1 MLVHLGNIQELVA
14 AQVPDREAVVWGD
27 GVLTHAALTARSRR
41 IANAL
46 RALGLG
52 CRTERRDLQP
62 WESGQD
68 HVALYLYNG
77 PEWIEAMYGALKART
92 AFVNVNYRYKA
103 EELIYVF
110 ASSDSRAVIY
120 HASFAPTLAAIRDRL
135 PALRHLIQVADGSN
149 EPLLPGA
156 VDYETWVASASDAPL
171 DLPYSADDLY
181 VLFTG
186 GTTGLP
192 KGVLWRQE
200 DVFYN
205 GLGGHLPGFTRLET
219 EEQLHDHVNLGI
231 GGRSLICLPFMH
243 GAGQWN
249 VFNSFHR
256 GGTVVLPEETR
267 RLDARSVWRAV
278 EEHRCDAIMVTGDGV
293 ARPLLAALREGRH
306 DVSSIRAVTST
317 AAVLSR
323 AVRDELLAAMPEGTL
338 LLESLGASEQGL
350 QAMASDTESGH
361 SGLPA
366 YPPREGTVL
375 LRDDRQGV
383 LPMDSEEVG
392 WIAST
397 GHLPLGYLGDRNKTE
412 DTFPTVAG
420 VRYSVGGDRGRWLPD
435 GRLLFLGREAMCINT
450 GGEKVFVEEV
460 ERVLKSHP
468 SIDDALVVGTPSERW
483 GQQVT
488 AVVSLR
494 SGAAAP
500 SLEDVRA
507 HCDPHLAGYKVPK
520 ALVTAPEIVRSPSG
534 KPDYAWAKEFAQGAM
549 GFEGA

>member
-27 GVLTHAALTARSRR
+27 GVLTHGALTARSRR

-46 RALGLG
+46 RGLGLG

-110 ASSDSRAVIY
+110 ANSDSRAVIY
-120 HASFAPTLAAIRDRL
+120 HASFASTLAAIRDRL
-135 PALRHLIQVADGSN
+135 PVLRHLIQVADGSN

-156 VDYETWVASASDAPL
+156 VDYEDWIASASDAAL
-171 DLPYSADDLY
+171 DLPYSGDDLY

-256 GGTVVLPEETR
+256 GGTVVLPGETR
-267 RLDARSVWRAV
+267 RLDAQSVWRAV
-278 EEHRCDAIMVTGDGV
+278 EQHRCDAIMVTGDGV

-383 LPMDSEEVG
+383 LPLGSEGVG

-397 GHLPLGYLGDRNKTE
+397 GHLPLGYLGDRKKTE

-494 SGAAAP
+494 PGTAAP

-520 ALVTAPEIVRSPSG
+520 VLVTAPEIVRSPSG

-549 GFEGA
+549 GSGGA